1 MISPVIQLLV
11 VIHSCVMISKTL
23 AFSSGFL
30 QRASVQLRVN
40 PTTIRMFSHV
50 RPPANELSLDANLL
64 SEQPDL
70 VISHLQSRKVD
81 PLTLDK
87 VFAVKDL
94 QTERKTL
101 IFNSNTAKNVRKV
114 LSKEIGALLKQE
126 KHDEVAELKAKVE
139 AAHQT
144 SSAADEKLTHIEKSI
159 HDIWASLPNLL
170 DDRYNHK
177 LLSLSYC
184 TQGSLKF
191 RAHIIYFALN
201 TLSSFS

>member
-1 MISPVIQLLV
+1 MVSSVLQLLV
-11 VIHSCVMISKTL
+11 VIHSCIMISKTL
-23 AFSSGFL
+23 AFSSGFM
-30 QRASVQLRVN
+30 QRTSVRLRAN
-40 PTTIRMFSHV
+40 PSNIRMFSHV
-50 RPPANELSLDANLL
+50 RPPANELSLDTNLL

-101 IFNSNTAKNVRKV
+101 IFNSNAAKNVRKV
-114 LSKEIGALLKQE
+114 LSKEIGTLLKQE
-126 KHDEVAELKAKVE
+126 KHDEVAELKARVE

-170 DDRYNHK
+170 DDRYIA
-177 LLSLSYC
+177 C
-184 TQGSLKF
+184 
-191 RAHIIYFALN
+191 
-201 TLSSFS
+201 